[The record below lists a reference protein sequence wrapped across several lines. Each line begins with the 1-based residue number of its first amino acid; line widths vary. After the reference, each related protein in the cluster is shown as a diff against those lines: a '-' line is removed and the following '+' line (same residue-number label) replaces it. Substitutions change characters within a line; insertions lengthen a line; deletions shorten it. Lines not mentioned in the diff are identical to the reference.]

1 MGPMK
6 KMRLSLACALLAALT
21 ALSAC
26 GSPRN
31 TPAGNGGNS
40 AAVAPSVEAAAA
52 RTITVSLSAA
62 QDTLDPASATAPGS
76 ETILH
81 HLFEN
86 LMRWEDGGDGWAVL
100 APGQAE
106 SYEVDTDFSGS
117 STYTFTLREGLL
129 WSDGKPLDL
138 SGVLT
143 KD

>member
-31 TPAGNGGNS
+31 TPAGNGANS
-40 AAVAPSVEAAAA
+40 PADVPSVEAAAA

-117 STYTFTLREGLL
+117 SILCSL
-129 WSDGKPLDL
+129 
-138 SGVLT
+138 
-143 KD
+143 